1 VGFEQAETFQELPD
15 RVDKSLTT
23 TVSSPTSRVKD
34 YGLATLAVG
43 LAAGA
48 RYILDPFIGNL
59 LPYVFF
65 FPAVAFSAYLG
76 GRGPALYAIFAAL
89 TLANYLFVSASG
101 QTFLFSSS
109 TWMGSLAFVI
119 ANLTVVFVTDRMRS
133 EGNRAETFAKQAG
146 EERRRLLMEMA
157 ERRKKEDELRSSEEK
172 FRAVAETA
180 ANAIYIHDGTR
191 LVFVNPAAESITGY
205 SRQDLIAGDMWDL
218 VHPDFRE
225 QVKANAK
232 ARFLGEPCPRRYEYK
247 IIAKDGSERWL
258 DFSANI
264 VEFDGKRCILAS
276 AFDVTD
282 RKNAEDTLRKTE
294 KLAATGRLAATIAH
308 EINNPLEAVTNLLYL
323 MRTDP
328 QNQEKYLQM
337 ADQELKRVAHLTK
350 QTLGFYRETSHPIQT
365 KLSLLLEE
373 VLAIYSARL
382 AHRRIVVESEIDSDC
397 EVVAYPGELRQVFSN
412 LVSNAADAMA
422 DGGRLQVRLRYVSDQ
437 QSGREGVKVTVADNG
452 CGMEPQV
459 MRHIYEPFFT
469 TKEDIGTGLG
479 LWVTKGI
486 VEKHQGRLR
495 VRSSTG
501 MSQHGTVFALF
512 LPLKQTGEVAA

>member
-1 VGFEQAETFQELPD
+1 
-15 RVDKSLTT
+15 VDKPLAT
-23 TVSSPTSRVKD
+23 TVSPLTSVLKG

-43 LAAGA
+43 LATVA
-48 RYILDPFIGNL
+48 RYFLDPFIGNL
-59 LPYVFF
+59 MPYVFF
-65 FPAVAFSAYLG
+65 FPAIAFSAYLG
-76 GRGPALYAIFAAL
+76 GRGPALYAIVAGL
-89 TLANYLFVSASG
+89 TLANYLFVPPRE
-101 QTFLFSSS
+101 QIFVFSSS
-109 TWMGSLAFVI
+109 TWMGGLAFVI
-119 ANLTVVFVTDRMRS
+119 ANLTVVFVTDRMRR
-133 EGNRAETFAKQAG
+133 EGTRAEIFAKQAE

-157 ERRKKEDELRSSEEK
+157 ERRKKEEELRTSEEK

-180 ANAIYIHDGTR
+180 ANAIYIHDGAH

-205 SRQDLIAGDMWDL
+205 SREDLIAGDMWDL
-218 VHPDFRE
+218 VHPDYRE

-232 ARFLGEPCPRRYEYK
+232 ARFLGEPCPKRYEYK

-323 MRTDP
+323 MRTDT

-337 ADQELKRVAHLTK
+337 AEQELKRVAHLTK

-373 VLAIYSARL
+373 VMSIYGARL
-382 AHRRIVVESEIDSDC
+382 THRRIAVERRMNTDC

-412 LVSNAADAMA
+412 LISNAADAMA

-452 CGMEPQV
+452 SGMEPQV

-486 VEKHQGRLR
+486 VEKHHGRLR

-501 MSQHGTVFALF
+501 MNHHGTVFTLF
-512 LPLKQTGEVAA
+512 LPVKRVDEAAA